1 MTANPF
7 ADCRARAEYLRRLI
21 DLENELSPLEIWDLW
36 QRRAELPEAIIAP
49 LGRTIKM
56 MMLGAKDLRRFERT
70 TLSENV
76 FLYRGA
82 GGAGQKTLLIGFG
95 GNVNRLML
103 PTAIFLQFVPD
114 ADYDMLLLRDPTR
127 SGYLRGVPGF
137 GDDLVK
143 MADAIRSHVD
153 LGSYR
158 EVRCVGTSGGGQVAL
173 YMGLLLD
180 ARRAV
185 SVGGRHRSLSKKVAA
200 GDGEFTGYELD
211 KFVQNLAPRSTE
223 LINLFGAQCERDTEG
238 ARSLEKVLPQ
248 LKPVTIAALAEH
260 NALAYL
266 LEQGSLSSFFSRILL
281 SETVG

>member
-1 MTANPF
+1 M
-7 ADCRARAEYLRRLI
+7 I